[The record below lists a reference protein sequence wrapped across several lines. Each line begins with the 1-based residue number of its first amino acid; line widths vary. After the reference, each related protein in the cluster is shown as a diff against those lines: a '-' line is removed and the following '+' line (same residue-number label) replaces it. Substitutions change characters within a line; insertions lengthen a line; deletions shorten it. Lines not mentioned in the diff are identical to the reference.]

1 MAHRAHG
8 DKNNLV
14 KVPMKQRAVAMSS
27 DILARNTILSTL
39 RTSMLTKFEAF
50 PFHTMHRRCLP
61 GHHRLVFVKPPCSRC
76 DISSKFKVQSSKN
89 KFIIHHSSFLKI
101 FLTSTTENLFI
112 LILRKVADKVLKN
125 HYISLSKMPQINMKN
140 TYKK

>member
-1 MAHRAHG
+1 MWHTERMEI
-8 DKNNLV
+8 KTILL

-76 DISSKFKVQSSKN
+76 DISSKFKVQRISLLSITPASWR
-89 KFIIHHSSFLKI
+89 F